1 MRCVICHHGKTR
13 RRHISQLFERDGRLV
28 IIRGVPADVCQDCGE
43 IYFDADVTAR
53 LLEIVEQALQHGME
67 VAVENYTAA

>member
-1 MRCVICHHGKTR
+1 MRCVICRHGKTR
-13 RRHISQLFERDGRLV
+13 RRRISQLFERDGRLV

-53 LLEIVEQALQHGME
+53 LLEIVEQALQQGLE
-67 VAVENYTAA
+67 VAEESYTAA